1 MQKWKRLLS
10 SGIICLLLVLAG
22 ALTACA
28 SDFDDAADIK
38 IGPFTPGLAFDE
50 EFTEGY
56 LSLRQGNSMHP
67 AAGGLP
73 ARNDIHFKKGD
84 ISVNEGKFLAMDTSW
99 QSEYLQ
105 TPRKIGVGSTKEQV
119 LDAYGSPA
127 FTDEKFIRGLG
138 WLPVYTY
145 GSNYQQAGLEF
156 YISKLTGKVI
166 RIRFYSQGLK
176 L

>member
-1 MQKWKRLLS
+1 MQKWQRILS
-10 SGIICLLLVLAG
+10 SGIIFLLLVIAG
-22 ALTACA
+22 AMTVWAA
-28 SDFDDAADIK
+28 DFDDAAELK

-56 LSLRQGNSMHP
+56 LSLRQGNSMCP

-73 ARNDIHFKKGD
+73 TRNDIHFKKGD
-84 ISVNEGKFLAMDTSW
+84 ISVNEGKFLAMGTSW
-99 QSEYLQ
+99 QSENLL

-127 FTDEKFIRGLG
+127 FTGEKFIRGLG

-145 GSNYQQAGLEF
+145 GSDYQQAGLEF
-156 YISKLTGKVI
+156 YISKLTGKVV
-166 RIRFYSQGLK
+166 RIRFYSQGLQ

>member
-1 MQKWKRLLS
+1 MQKFRQAWCK
-10 SGIICLLLVLAG
+10 GVLLLLLILAG
-22 ALTACA
+22 TLTAWA
-28 SDFDDAADIK
+28 ADFDDAAELK

-56 LSLRQGNSMHP
+56 LSLRQGNSMYP

-84 ISVNEGKFLAMDTSW
+84 ISVNEGKFLAMGTSW
-99 QSEYLQ
+99 QSENLL

-127 FTDEKFIRGLG
+127 FKGEKFIRGLG

-145 GSNYQQAGLEF
+145 GSDYQQAGLEF
-156 YISKLTGKVI
+156 YIFKSTGKVA
-166 RIRFYSQGLK
+166 RIRFYSQGLQ

>member
-1 MQKWKRLLS
+1 MQKLRQSLF
-10 SGIICLLLVLAG
+10 SGVIILLLVLAG
-22 ALTACA
+22 ALTVCA
-28 SDFDDAADIK
+28 ADFDDAADIK

>member
-1 MQKWKRLLS
+1 MQKLKQILG
-10 SGIICLLLVLAG
+10 SGIVLLLLVLAG
-22 ALTACA
+22 SLTVWAA
-28 SDFDDAADIK
+28 DFDDAADLK

-56 LSLRQGNSMHP
+56 LSLRQGNSMYP

-84 ISVNEGKFLAMDTSW
+84 ISVSEGKFLALGTSW
-99 QSEYLQ
+99 QSENLL
-105 TPRKIGVGSTKEQV
+105 TPRKIGVGSTREQV

-127 FTDEKFIRGLG
+127 FVGEKFIRGLG

-145 GSNYQQAGLEF
+145 GSDYQQAGLEF
-156 YISKLTGKVI
+156 YIFKLTSKVV
-166 RIRFYSQGLK
+166 RIRFYSQGLQ